1 MPRVFSGVQPTGAL
15 HIGNYLGAL
24 RQFEA
29 APGHLYCIVDWHAI
43 TEPHD
48 PALLREGTL
57 HVAAAMIALG
67 LHEGSTLFVQSHV
80 PAHMELMWY
89 MTCTGTMG
97 ELQRMTQFKA
107 KAQGRESVSVG
118 LFAYPLL
125 MAADILLYRTEKVPV
140 GEDQKQHVELTRDLA
155 ERFNSR
161 YGKTFV
167 LPEAVM
173 PPAGARVRSLTKP
186 TEKMSKSDPDPDS
199 KILLLDS
206 PDDIR
211 RKIKRAVTDTGREI
225 RHDPEEKPGISN
237 LLEIQS
243 ALTGTPISRL
253 EELYAGKAYREFKEE
268 VAEAVVEGLR
278 PLREKMVA
286 IASEAGEIERILQ
299 EGARKAAAL
308 GAPLLEDVRRK
319 LGFMELSPS

>member
-1 MPRVFSGVQPTGAL
+1 MARVFSGVQPTGAL

-48 PALLREGTL
+48 PAQLHQGTL
-57 HVAAAMIALG
+57 HVASAMIALG
-67 LHEGSTLFVQSHV
+67 LHEESILFVQSHV
-80 PAHMELMWY
+80 PAHVELMWY

-97 ELQRMTQFKA
+97 ELQRMTQYKA
-107 KAQGRESVSVG
+107 KAKGRRSVSVG

-140 GEDQKQHVELTRDLA
+140 GEDQRQHVELTRDLA

-161 YGKTFV
+161 FGETFV

-186 TEKMSKSDPDPDS
+186 LEKMSKSDPDPDS

-206 PDDIR
+206 PDEIR
-211 RKIKRAVTDTGREI
+211 RKIKKAVTDTGREI
-225 RHDPEEKPGISN
+225 RYDPQEKPGISN

-243 ALTGTPISRL
+243 AFTGEPISKL
-253 EELYAGKAYREFKEE
+253 EEMYAGKTYRELKEQ
-268 VAEAVVEGLR
+268 VAEVVVEGLR
-278 PLREKMVA
+278 PLREKMQA
-286 IASEAGEIERILQ
+286 IAAHPGEIEGILK
-299 EGARKAAAL
+299 EGAEKAAAL
-308 GAPLLEDVRRK
+308 AEPMLKEVRQK
-319 LGFMELSPS
+319 LGFLERLPS